1 MTGATSSI
9 QGLHHVALPFPG
21 TEEAL
26 DAARHFYGALVGLGE
41 LTVPPTLEGVLWF
54 DTGDG
59 TEIHLYTDPQA
70 SAVRSPRHP
79 CLRVTGLAELRE
91 RLRNAGAELIEPADD
106 IPGRKRF
113 FAFDPFGN
121 ALEFAEFG

>member
-1 MTGATSSI
+1 MNGANTAI

-21 TEEAL
+21 THEAME
-26 DAARHFYGALVGLGE
+26 AARHFYGVLVGLGE
-41 LTVPPTLEGVLWF
+41 LAVSPTVEGVLWF
-54 DTGDG
+54 DAGER
-59 TEIHLYTDPQA
+59 TELHLYTDPQA
-70 SAVRSPRHP
+70 PATRSPRHP
-79 CLRVTGLAELRE
+79 CLRVTGLAVLRE
-91 RLRNAGAELIEPADD
+91 RLRDAGVELIEPADD